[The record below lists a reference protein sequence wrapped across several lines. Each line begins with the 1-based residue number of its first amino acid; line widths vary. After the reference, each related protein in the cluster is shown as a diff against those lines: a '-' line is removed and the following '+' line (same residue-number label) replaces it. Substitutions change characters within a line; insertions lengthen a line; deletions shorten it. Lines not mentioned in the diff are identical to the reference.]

1 MQRAIEQAG
10 SVFTG
15 WISSCLFCVDSNGD
29 DELARHQQVMEQRG
43 AEREMQICH
52 SQPHLV
58 PPMKLVVY
66 DDLPSPGPPPR
77 SSSFPSWVMDE
88 GRNLASRA
96 SSRASMSFR
105 RKSTTPLRIS
115 APTDF
120 RVVAG
125 TSTTLPTRALSTA
138 PAQRQYRPLELS
150 FQSPANKL
158 PELPRFSDFNFD
170 FGLDNDQPQA
180 AVIARPP
187 KAFSFMTDVSCQS
200 RPRTLTSHTHRPS
213 SSFNLPRKPVG
224 SGSRRSSLATLELLM
239 ERQAP
244 GPTPMRHPLVPHF
257 SVRSSTTSVATGL
270 ATTTFPSP
278 SPPTWLD
285 STVGVG
291 STPLSNNTPPRT
303 LQSHDATASAP
314 IIHRTLEPLTPHAQ
328 ALTESISL
336 PPLPIPNKTYERV
349 STPVDLGTSIDV
361 DPGHRPFSPTIT
373 MPTPNPS
380 IPPSRS
386 SRVTQW
392 LLQQTTATATATP
405 PKIPT
410 ATSTSTPPFPFTSP
424 SSSSRKPSLS
434 LSSSLSDKLSMRIRS
449 RTLSGSTLAP
459 STPTMPVPV
468 PASAPVGS
476 KTTAISDPP
485 PPPSRATTATA
496 RTSTLDSRIEKD
508 FEVSA
513 PYPYASAYPLPRQG
527 QPQTQSSTQPQLQP
541 TIHEAQQHSN
551 LNLSYYA
558 YGHHHSHDNDHDHHG
573 HSAIGVAF

>member
-15 WISSCLFCVDSNGD
+15 WVSSCLFCIDSIGD
-29 DELARHQQVMEQRG
+29 DERTRHQQALKQRG

-125 TSTTLPTRALSTA
+125 TRTTLPTRALSTA
-138 PAQRQYRPLELS
+138 PAQSPYRPLELS
-150 FQSPANKL
+150 FQTTAKRL
-158 PELPRFSDFNFD
+158 PELPHFSDFNFD

-180 AVIARPP
+180 AVFARPP
-187 KAFSFMTDVSCQS
+187 KAFSFMTDVSHQS
-200 RPRTLTSHTHRPS
+200 RTRTVTSHTHRPS

-224 SGSRRSSLATLELLM
+224 SGSRRSSLATLEWLM

-244 GPTPMRHPLVPHF
+244 GPTPIKHPLIPHF
-257 SVRSSTTSVATGL
+257 SVRSSSTSVATGL
-270 ATTTFPSP
+270 ATTTFPSL
-278 SPPTWLD
+278 SPPARLD
-285 STVGVG
+285 STMGVG
-291 STPLSNNTPPRT
+291 SHSPPLANNTPPRT
-303 LQSHDATASAP
+303 LQSHDATASAS
-314 IIHRTLEPLTPHAQ
+314 IMHRTLEPSTPQGQ
-328 ALTESISL
+328 ARSKSL
-336 PPLPIPNKTYERV
+336 PPLPIPNKTYERI
-349 STPVDLGTSIDV
+349 SAPVNAGTGIDV
-361 DPGHRPFSPTIT
+361 DTEHRPLSPA
-373 MPTPNPS
+373 MATPNPP
-380 IPPSRS
+380 IPTSRS
-386 SRVTQW
+386 IRITQW
-392 LLQQTTATATATP
+392 LIQQTTATAAVTP
-405 PKIPT
+405 PKTP
-410 ATSTSTPPFPFTSP
+410 TSTSTPPFPCTSP
-424 SSSSRKPSLS
+424 PSSSRKPSLS

-468 PASAPVGS
+468 PVPAPAGL
-476 KTTAISDPP
+476 KTTAVSDPP

-496 RTSTLDSRIEKD
+496 RTFTLDSRIE
-508 FEVSA
+508 EELEMST
-513 PYPYASAYPLPRQG
+513 PHPYASAYPF
-527 QPQTQSSTQPQLQP
+527 PQCQTRTWSSTEPQLQP
-541 TIHEAQQHSN
+541 TIHEAQQHTN
-551 LNLSYYA
+551 LNLGYYA
-558 YGHHHSHDNDHDHHG
+558 YGHHHSPDSDHDHHR